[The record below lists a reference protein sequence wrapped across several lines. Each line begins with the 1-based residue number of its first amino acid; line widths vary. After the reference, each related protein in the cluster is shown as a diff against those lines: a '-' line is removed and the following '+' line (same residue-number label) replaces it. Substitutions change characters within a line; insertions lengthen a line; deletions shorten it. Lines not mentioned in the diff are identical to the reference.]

1 MSGGG
6 KKKTTGK
13 QPAGQTP
20 APVPTT
26 PAVPQK
32 PSPMLG
38 MSPFWWQQ
46 GGGLGGTQSDYP
58 VDIFAALLPYMT
70 KPTAPGTTP
79 KPTTTQQTPGGHI
92 R

>member
-6 KKKTTGK
+6 KKKTTSK

-32 PSPMLG
+32 PAPMLG

-46 GGGLGGTQSDYP
+46 GGGLGDTQSDYP
-58 VDIFAALLPYMT
+58 LDIFAALLPYMT
-70 KPTAPGTTP
+70 NNNK
-79 KPTTTQQTPGGHI
+79 GGKS
-92 R
+92 